1 MGDCYNIRVV
11 RVVFVTLNRSKAG
24 CGLVSNPLLVEK
36 GKIMKKAFSI
46 ILGIILVALVFW
58 MSGCGGFS
66 TQLGETSA
74 EGHRRHLRNLAVNQQ
89 EMMGDID
96 RALLLDKP
104 SKLTD
109 KRIN

>member
-1 MGDCYNIRVV
+1 
-11 RVVFVTLNRSKAG
+11 VFVTLNRPKAG

-36 GKIMKKAFSI
+36 EKIMKKAFST

-58 MSGCGGFS
+58 MSGCGLE

-96 RALLLDKP
+96 RVLLLDKP

>member
-1 MGDCYNIRVV
+1 MI
-11 RVVFVTLNRSKAG
+11 
-24 CGLVSNPLLVEK
+24 SNPLLVEK
-36 GKIMKKAFSI
+36 GKIMKRAFST
-46 ILGIILVALVFW
+46 ILGVILVTLVFW
-58 MSGCGGFS
+58 MSGCGGLF
-66 TQLGETSA
+66 TQLGETNA

-96 RALLLDKP
+96 RVLLLDKP